1 VKTRPPTLG
10 EASRMQQEIPALLS
24 SEAAANPAL
33 PAPITMTSKGC
44 DTSQVYHSFAV
55 PDPNKLRFSS
65 FPR

>member
-1 VKTRPPTLG
+1 
-10 EASRMQQEIPALLS
+10 MQQEIPALLS